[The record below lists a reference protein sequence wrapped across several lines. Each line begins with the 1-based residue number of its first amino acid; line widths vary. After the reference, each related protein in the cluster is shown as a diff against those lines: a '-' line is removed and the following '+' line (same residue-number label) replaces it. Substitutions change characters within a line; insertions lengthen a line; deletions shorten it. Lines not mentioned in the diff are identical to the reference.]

1 MPVGI
6 EVVLYLGTH
15 NAEQSASKENSCLG
29 GTFGD
34 CSTCHGAQGAKR
46 QRGNQM
52 CHCLMMITRTSKEK
66 HIHYHTQDTCRHT
79 HTQGLIM

>member
-1 MPVGI
+1 MHVPVGI

-15 NAEQSASKENSCLG
+15 NAEQSASKENSCLV

-46 QRGNQM
+46 TER
-52 CHCLMMITRTSKEK
+52 
-66 HIHYHTQDTCRHT
+66 
-79 HTQGLIM
+79 